1 MTNKFYIRI
10 NCDLNL
16 LKQFL
21 SFIDK
26 NTSIKWAGGQPAMHY
41 LSYKIDGIFIDNDKM
56 QYTSDLNGIL
66 RDTYYLKNFKE
77 ITIENLSILNPKNLF
92 YD

>member
-41 LSYKIDGIFIDNDKM
+41 LSYKIDGIFIDNDRM

-66 RDTYYLKNFKE
+66 RDTYYLKNFQE